1 MSELTYLSAS
11 ELAKGIREKTFSA
24 VEVLHAHLTQI
35 VKYNSKLNAIVTLDE
50 KRAFQKAKEA
60 DEAISRGEIWGV
72 FHGVPVTI
80 KDTFETAG
88 MLTTAGHK
96 PLANYIP
103 KQDATAVARLRA
115 AGAIVLGKTNP
126 AELAADYQS
135 INSLFKRVSNPWN
148 LNCTAGGSSGGSAAA
163 VAAGFTPIALGSDLG
178 GSIRQPAHCC
188 GIFGIKP
195 SEYRVSTAGHVPELP
210 GKPRC
215 VRHMLSAGPFARS
228 IEDLKLFLPI
238 IAGSDR
244 RQPDLPPIS
253 LDTPSNR
260 PLKERRIAWT
270 DRFGN
275 IPVTKDTTEAIKKL
289 VKCLESFNIQIE
301 RAIPQEFNFDAA
313 WETYGEVLVYELY
326 VAESIFS
333 RQSMRHSLNFLFYS
347 RQVDA
352 EFQNNPMVRG
362 FYKLLNATFQRYFQA
377 LTRRE
382 RFIAQMD
389 EFFDTWDI
397 LLCPVATVPA
407 FTHRP
412 TGHPI
417 EVDSK
422 KLPYI
427 MACGAYTTIFNL
439 TGNPVVTIPIG
450 RSRDGLPIGV
460 QIVGKRWRDMEL
472 LAIAQQIAELT
483 DGFQRPPGY

>member
-24 VEVLHAHLTQI
+24 VEVLKAYLNQI
-35 VKYNSKLNAIVTLDE
+35 VKYNFKLNAIVTLDE
-50 KRAFQKAKEA
+50 KQALQQAKEA
-60 DEAISRGEIWGV
+60 DEAIARGEIWGV
-72 FHGVPVTI
+72 LHGVPVTI

-88 MLTTAGHK
+88 MLTTAGYK
-96 PLANYIP
+96 PLAKYIP

-115 AGAIVLGKTNP
+115 AGAIILGKTNP

-135 INSLFKRVSNPWN
+135 SNSLFKRVNNPWN

-163 VAAGFTPIALGSDLG
+163 VAAGFTPLALGSDLG

-228 IEDLKLFLPI
+228 IEDLKLCLSI

-244 RQPDLPPIS
+244 RQPDIPPIP
-253 LDTPSNR
+253 LDVPSDK
-260 PLKERRIAWT
+260 PLATKRIAWT
-270 DRFGN
+270 DKLGN
-275 IPVTKDTTEAIKKL
+275 IPVTKDTKELIQKL
-289 VKCLESFNIQIE
+289 VTHLESFGTQIE
-301 RAIPQEFNFDAA
+301 RSIPDEFNFDAA

-333 RQSMRHSLNFLFYS
+333 SQSMRRSLNFLFYS

-352 EFQNNPMVRG
+352 EFQNNPMERG
-362 FYKLLNATFQRYFQA
+362 FYRLLNATFERYFQA

-382 RFIAQMD
+382 RFMAQMD
-389 EFFDTWDI
+389 EFFDSWDI
-397 LLCPVATVPA
+397 FLCPVATVPA

-417 EVDSK
+417 EVDGK

-427 MACGAYTTIFNL
+427 MGCGAYTTIFNL

-450 RSRDGLPIGV
+450 RSQTGLPIGV

-483 DGFQRPPGY
+483 EGFQRPPGY